1 MLPHPWNGIMESFI
15 IATSYGD
22 NKLGLPFLA
31 SQVVFKM
38 SILIKFVFVLISR
51 HWYIVSYVVWKLKKK
66 KMVIFKAKM
75 KDV

>member
-51 HWYIVSYVVWKLKKK
+51 HWYIVRKLKKK